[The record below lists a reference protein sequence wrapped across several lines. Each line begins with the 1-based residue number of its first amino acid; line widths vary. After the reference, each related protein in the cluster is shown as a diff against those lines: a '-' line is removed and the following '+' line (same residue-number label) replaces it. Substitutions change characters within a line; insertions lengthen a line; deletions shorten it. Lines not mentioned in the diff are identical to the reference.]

1 VPPAPQPPQPG
12 VSAQQASIPPAS
24 ADATPSQPAAPA
36 PKSHHPLSTTRRVL
50 RRAFGKDEQLT
61 IEQQIKR
68 RTLISFSVFA
78 ILGAAAWKSWFLLKN
93 QPHDNGV
100 PKLLRKGLDADQKVF
115 KHTLS
120 PDHLVPTYPRS
131 LASTHTRRNGDA
143 GMNPKGFDPQA
154 WKLQVTTAD
163 NRGLSL
169 GIDELRQ
176 LPKTEFA
183 FEFKCIEGWSQISH
197 WGGVKFSDFIKNY
210 NLEKEAAMQYVGL
223 NTPDKQYYVGI
234 DMPSA
239 LHPQTLLCY
248 EMNGQPLPIDHG
260 GPLRLIIPV
269 KYGVKNLKRI
279 SNMFFSNE
287 RPPDYWFER
296 GYDYYCG
303 L

>member
-1 VPPAPQPPQPG
+1 MSEAPQTPQTPSSTSGSASTPPPTDPRPKQAQPG
-12 VSAQQASIPPAS
+12 RL
-24 ADATPSQPAAPA
+24 ATA
-36 PKSHHPLSTTRRVL
+36 
-50 RRAFGKDEQLT
+50 RRALRKIFGTDEQLT
-61 IEQQIKR
+61 VEQQIKR
-68 RTLISFSVFA
+68 RTLLSFSVFA
-78 ILGAAAWKSWFLLKN
+78 VLGAAAWKSWFLLKD
-93 QPHDNGV
+93 QPHDNGI
-100 PKLLRKGLDADQKVF
+100 PKLLRKGLDADKDVF
-115 KHTLS
+115 INTLS
-120 PDHLVPTYPRS
+120 PNHLVPTYPKS
-131 LASTHTRRNGDA
+131 VAATHTRRNGDA
-143 GMNPKGFDPQA
+143 GMNPNGFDPQT
-154 WKLQVTTAD
+154 WKLQVTTTD
-163 NRGLSL
+163 SKILSF

-197 WGGVKFSDFIKNY
+197 WGGVKFSDFIKKY
-210 NLEKEAAMQYVGL
+210 NLEKEAALKYVGL
-223 NTPDKQYYVGI
+223 NTPDKEYYVGI

-248 EMNGQPLPIDHG
+248 EMNGQPLPIVHG

-279 SNMFFSNE
+279 SNMFFSDE